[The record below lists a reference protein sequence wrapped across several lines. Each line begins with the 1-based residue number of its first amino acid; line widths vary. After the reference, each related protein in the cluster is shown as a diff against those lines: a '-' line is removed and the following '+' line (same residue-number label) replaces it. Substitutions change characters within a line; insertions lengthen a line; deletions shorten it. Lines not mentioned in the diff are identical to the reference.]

1 MSAFGSIHLNESVI
15 GNDGGVGQTI
25 ASDPFVTL
33 FAGVSLAL
41 RNR

>member
-1 MSAFGSIHLNESVI
+1 MPSPRGDVVI
-15 GNDGGVGQTI
+15 GSVGGVGQTI

-33 FAGVSLAL
+33 LAGVSLAL